1 MNPLQHNEMLARAR
15 WAELSRAS
23 KQQANRRGSL
33 RIILESRRAREQSLA
48 R

>member
-1 MNPLQHNEMLARAR
+1 MYPLQIEMVVHARL
-15 WAELSRAS
+15 AELSRAS
-23 KQQANRRGSL
+23 NLHANRRGSL